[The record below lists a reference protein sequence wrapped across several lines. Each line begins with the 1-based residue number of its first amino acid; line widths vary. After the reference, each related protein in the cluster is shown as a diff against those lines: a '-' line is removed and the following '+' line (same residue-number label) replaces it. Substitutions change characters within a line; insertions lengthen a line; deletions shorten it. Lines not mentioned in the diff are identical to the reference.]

1 MIAVSDSQDLGSDD
15 TAEQTTATGPED
27 PRAKEHMDQSRGG
40 HWWTAEDVDP
50 PEYAQKDED
59 SVQNASQR
67 DAGPESLPEEHRPDL
82 DDDLDW
88 DEYSQYWCVIC
99 RDNCI
104 NKTRSVYARAKE
116 CRHCFVVPTADRHSV
131 DDLDER

>member
-1 MIAVSDSQDLGSDD
+1 LLRNSQENLADTEAVWRLLRLTRPPTGPTEVIAVSDSQDLDSDD
-15 TAEQTTATGPED
+15 TVE
-27 PRAKEHMDQSRGG
+27 
-40 HWWTAEDVDP
+40 
-50 PEYAQKDED
+50 
-59 SVQNASQR
+59 SVQSPSGRGATS
-67 DAGPESLPEEHRPDL
+67 STLPEEHQPDVQGNI
-82 DDDLDW
+82 DW